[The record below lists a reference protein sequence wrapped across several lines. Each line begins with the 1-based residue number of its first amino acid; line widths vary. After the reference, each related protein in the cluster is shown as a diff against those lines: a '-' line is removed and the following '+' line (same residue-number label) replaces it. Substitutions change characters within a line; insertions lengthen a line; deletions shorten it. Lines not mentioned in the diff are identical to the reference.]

1 MKDLKKTYK
10 TDFIEVTDKIKYFE
24 LINFVS
30 DNLINTLDY
39 DVLVYLMIEVKRI
52 IMSFMLAK
60 SFLKRAK
67 SNLNFS
73 YSYVYSVWD

>member
-39 DVLVYLMIEVKRI
+39 DVLVV
-52 IMSFMLAK
+52 
-60 SFLKRAK
+60 
-67 SNLNFS
+67 LNDR
-73 YSYVYSVWD
+73 W